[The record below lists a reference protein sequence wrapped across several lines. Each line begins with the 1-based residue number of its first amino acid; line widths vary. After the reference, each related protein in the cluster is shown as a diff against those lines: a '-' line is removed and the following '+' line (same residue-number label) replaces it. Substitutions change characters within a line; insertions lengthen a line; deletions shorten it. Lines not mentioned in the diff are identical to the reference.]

1 MNGVASNIDSHL
13 KAALFTLAYLAAAS
27 GALVLTNG
35 ESGVAAIWPA
45 SGIGLAGALLLGRTA
60 RKTFYCGI
68 FLSGVLANIII
79 DATPWIAFAFSIAN
93 VAEAMVGRYLVRR
106 FQILTRDFASFH
118 TMSIAGAGAFVVSM
132 FSALT
137 AAILTSTF
145 GLGFLFS
152 WASTVFFALITITP
166 AIMFIAV
173 DVRKHDRSA
182 VSLIMTAILIAS
194 TGVLAFWQTDVPLL
208 WLTIA
213 AAGFATYRLGLTGAA
228 LSLLVLTFTGAIYS
242 SAGIGI
248 TTLDNSSVSS
258 ALFLQFYLTGVLLA
272 LLPLASLLSRYQT
285 TVSELSL
292 AKTDADRQAADAR
305 RMAETDFLTG
315 VASRAKVLA
324 CLDDEIGRAS
334 SSGDDLSILMIDAD
348 HFKAVN
354 DRFGHAKGDVALVAI
369 AEQGQVVAP
378 AKGHFG
384 RIGGEEFLL
393 VLPGL
398 DLLAS
403 VEIADDLREGLEE
416 VDWTANGLVPVTV
429 SIGVAQYR
437 VGQDSCD
444 LMRDAD
450 TKLYKAKRAGRNRM
464 FAGQLSARDFPE
476 LIGTA

>member
-1 MNGVASNIDSHL
+1 MNGVASYIDCHL
-13 KAALFTLAYLAAAS
+13 KAALFVLAYLAAAC

-45 SGIGLAGALLLGRTA
+45 SGIGLAGALLLGREA
-60 RKTFYCGI
+60 RKTLYCGI
-68 FLSGVLANIII
+68 FSAGILANIII
-79 DATPWIAFAFSIAN
+79 EATLWMAIAFSIAN
-93 VAEAMVGRYLVRR
+93 VAEAMVGRHLVKR
-106 FQILTRDFASFH
+106 FRMLSRDFAAFR
-118 TMSIAGAGAFVVSM
+118 TIVIAGAGAFFVSA
-132 FSALT
+132 FSAMT

-145 GLGFLFS
+145 GIAFLFS

-173 DVRKHDRSA
+173 DVRKHDRSF
-182 VSLIMTAILIAS
+182 VSLLMTAILIAS
-194 TGVLAFWQTDVPLL
+194 TGVLAFWQTEVPLL

-248 TTLDNSSVSS
+248 TTLDSSSVSS

-272 LLPLASLLSRYQT
+272 LLPLASLLSKYQT
-285 TVSELSL
+285 TVSELSI
-292 AKTDADRQAADAR
+292 AKSNADLQAAAAVR
-305 RMAETDFLTG
+305 LAETDLLTG
-315 VASRAKVLA
+315 VSSRGKVLA
-324 CLDDEIGRAS
+324 GLEAEVGRAS

-348 HFKAVN
+348 HFKLIN
-354 DRFGHAKGDVALVAI
+354 DRFGHAKGDVALVEI
-369 AEQGQVVAP
+369 AQQGQAVSP

-398 DLLAS
+398 DLSAS
-403 VEIADDLREGLEE
+403 VEIADDLREGLEA
-416 VDWTANGLVPVTV
+416 VNWCASGLVPVTV

-464 FAGQLSARDFPE
+464 FAGQLSAKDFPE
-476 LIGTA
+476 LIGSA